1 MEIIKKII
9 LYSIIICFSLVLSYY
24 LGKNG
29 VLITLLVV
37 AGTIYI
43 SEKLN
48 FKRFWLL
55 LFIISLMVRLIVIL
69 VIDTPIASDFAVMY
83 NTARQLLVG
92 DMSYTTSGYIIT
104 WGYQMGHTIYMTM
117 LLKLIDSVIFLKIVN
132 CLFTAGITVLIYL
145 IAREIASEKAS
156 RIVSVLYVFF
166 PFPLLLNTVLTN
178 QHVSLFFILLALY
191 ILIGKRFLNFNP
203 YLKNI
208 IIGLS
213 LAIANIIRP
222 EIIVIITSLIIYL
235 FVTSKKNDYKQNIF
249 GFIIILVTYFII
261 FNTTSA
267 ILTKT
272 NISPSGLENKN
283 PIWKFVLGFNH
294 ETNGVYSASD
304 ASKYSGISR
313 QDIAKEE
320 LMERSVGS
328 IKKIPI
334 LFIKKSV
341 ILWTNHDLKWSVGNF
356 KYQTVLEKKGDFN
369 IFYNV
374 VNNINQIMIIS
385 ILIMFV
391 LGVIYYLKNKTS
403 EKALLFI
410 IIALVYF
417 GVYLLI
423 EIAPR
428 YAYAPQV
435 LLIITSALGYDYL
448 RTKIKI
454 NK

>member
-9 LYSIIICFSLVLSYY
+9 LYLLITCFSLVLCYY

-29 VLITLLVV
+29 VLITLLVI
-37 AGTIYI
+37 AGIIHI
-43 SEKLN
+43 SEKFN

-55 LFIISLMVRLIVIL
+55 LFIISFVVRVIIIL
-69 VIDTPIASDFAVMY
+69 VIDTPITSDFAVMY
-83 NTARQLLVG
+83 NTARQLLSD

-117 LLKLIDSVIFLKIVN
+117 LLKIIDSVIFLKIVN
-132 CLFTAGITVLIYL
+132 CLFTVGITVLIYL
-145 IAREIASEKAS
+145 IAKEIASEKAS
-156 RIVSVLYVFF
+156 KIVSLLYVFF

-191 ILIGKRFLNFNP
+191 ILIGKRFMNINP
-203 YLKNI
+203 YFKNI
-208 IIGLS
+208 MVGIF

-235 FVTSKKNDYKQNIF
+235 FVTSKKNNYKQNIL
-249 GFIIILVTYFII
+249 GFVIILVTYFII
-261 FNTTSA
+261 FNTSST
-267 ILTKT
+267 LLVKT

-283 PIWKFVLGFNH
+283 PVWKFVLGFNH
-294 ETNGVYSASD
+294 ETNGVYSPSD
-304 ASKYSGISR
+304 ASKYSGINK

-320 LMERSVGS
+320 LMERSLGS
-328 IKKIPI
+328 IERVPV
-334 LFIKKSV
+334 LFLKKSV
-341 ILWTNHDLKWSVGNF
+341 ILWTNHDLKWSVGSF
-356 KYQTVLEKKGDFN
+356 KYQPVLEKKGDFN

-374 VNNINQIMIIS
+374 INNINQIMIIS
-385 ILIMFV
+385 ILIMFL
-391 LGVIYYLKNKTS
+391 LGVIYYLKNKKS
-403 EKALLFI
+403 EKALLFMI
-410 IIALVYF
+410 IVLVYF

-428 YAYAPQV
+428 YAYAPQAF
-435 LLIITSALGYDYL
+435 LFIISALGYDYL

>member
-1 MEIIKKII
+1 
-9 LYSIIICFSLVLSYY
+9 
-24 LGKNG
+24 
-29 VLITLLVV
+29 
-37 AGTIYI
+37 
-43 SEKLN
+43 
-48 FKRFWLL
+48 
-55 LFIISLMVRLIVIL
+55 
-69 VIDTPIASDFAVMY
+69 
-83 NTARQLLVG
+83 
-92 DMSYTTSGYIIT
+92 
-104 WGYQMGHTIYMTM
+104 
-117 LLKLIDSVIFLKIVN
+117 
-132 CLFTAGITVLIYL
+132 
-145 IAREIASEKAS
+145 
-156 RIVSVLYVFF
+156 
-166 PFPLLLNTVLTN
+166 
-178 QHVSLFFILLALY
+178 
-191 ILIGKRFLNFNP
+191 
-203 YLKNI
+203 
-208 IIGLS
+208 
-213 LAIANIIRP
+213 
-222 EIIVIITSLIIYL
+222 
-235 FVTSKKNDYKQNIF
+235 
-249 GFIIILVTYFII
+249 
-261 FNTTSA
+261 
-267 ILTKT
+267 
-272 NISPSGLENKN
+272 
-283 PIWKFVLGFNH
+283 
-294 ETNGVYSASD
+294 
-304 ASKYSGISR
+304 

-356 KYQTVLEKKGDFN
+356 KYQPVLEKKGDFN

-435 LLIITSALGYDYL
+435 FLIITSALGYDYL